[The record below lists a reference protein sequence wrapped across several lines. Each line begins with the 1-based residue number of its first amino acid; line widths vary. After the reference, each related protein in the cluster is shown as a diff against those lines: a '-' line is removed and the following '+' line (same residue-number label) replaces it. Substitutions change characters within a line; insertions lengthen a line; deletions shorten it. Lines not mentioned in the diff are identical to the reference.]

1 MPGQPDLRQV
11 EDQGKSPDQHQ
22 KRADD
27 RAPVAVTQHIDE
39 LQQDAAQEQKSGGQ
53 DGGYGNKTLLTT
65 AVSVKMGA
73 PIF

>member
-39 LQQDAAQEQKSGGQ
+39 LQQDAGHRGEQRAGQELPVVISTYRQS
-53 DGGYGNKTLLTT
+53 YRTLHI
-65 AVSVKMGA
+65 VS
-73 PIF
+73 

>member
-39 LQQDAAQEQKSGGQ
+39 LQQDAAQEQKSGGLNMLF
-53 DGGYGNKTLLTT
+53 YALRILK
-65 AVSVKMGA
+65 
-73 PIF
+73 

>member
-53 DGGYGNKTLLTT
+53 DGRYGDKTLLST
-65 AVSVKMGA
+65 AVSGKKGA